1 MNGEYPSIVPELSLY
16 RVEAELAATQAELAG
31 ADKVISNLKVLCQR
45 AADALEEA
53 EPMVRE
59 PVPDTEMHSDWIKLI
74 DELRKAAG

>member
-45 AADALEEA
+45 AADALEIELPGCLQDGG
-53 EPMVRE
+53 EHE
-59 PVPDTEMHSDWIKLI
+59 LCKLI
-74 DELRKAAG
+74 AELREAGK

>member
-45 AADALEEA
+45 AADALEFIDA
-53 EPMVRE
+53 SRVRVLHVSE
-59 PVPDTEMHSDWIKLI
+59 LI
-74 DELRKAAG
+74 AELREAGK